1 MGMQDVADDPR
12 LKDYM
17 EDLPKFEMGYKQN
30 IGDIMAG
37 GRASYLDITKQAT
50 EQDIASGFQLSG
62 ARSAGVASAKKGV
75 QSGVETGRRREVES
89 WQGDLLSA
97 LDRIQG
103 EAGFEFGTEERM
115 ETLPTYGAPAGWP
128 TGDAYQ
134 QWLSAGGDPNNAIV
148 YGWQATEPGARPG
161 YKA

>member
-1 MGMQDVADDPR
+1 
-12 LKDYM
+12 M

-37 GRASYLDITKQAT
+37 GQSSYK
-50 EQDIASGFQLSG
+50 DIAEQTRIQKTGSGFQSSG
-62 ARSAGVASAKKGV
+62 AGSAGTASAKKEI

-97 LDRIQG
+97 IDRIQG
-103 EAGFEFGTEERM
+103 EAGFEFGAEERK
-115 ETLPTYGAPAGWP
+115 EALPTYGAPAGWP

-134 QWLSAGGDPNNAIV
+134 QWLNAGGDPNNATM
-148 YGWQATEPGARPG
+148 YGWQATVPGATPG